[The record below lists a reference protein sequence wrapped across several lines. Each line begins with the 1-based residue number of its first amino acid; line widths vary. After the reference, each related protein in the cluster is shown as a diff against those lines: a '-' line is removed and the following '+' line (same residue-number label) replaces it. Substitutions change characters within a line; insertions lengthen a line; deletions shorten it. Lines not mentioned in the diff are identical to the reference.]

1 MSRWVAALRLTGV
14 GFYIGGCIMLGT
26 FGGLWL
32 DNKLDTKPVFLLIG
46 LVLGV
51 IVAVFGVY
59 QMLRPLLGNQQD
71 KEND

>member
-32 DNKLDTKPVFLLIG
+32 DNKLDTRPVFLLIG
-46 LVLGV
+46 LVLGL

>member
-14 GFYIGGCIMLGT
+14 GFYIGGCIVMGT
-26 FGGLWL
+26 VGGLWL